1 MTLERVLKKIEG
13 ENNMRENV
21 KKNMRKILI
30 TTIVIL
36 GLYISTNG
44 VIAAIGPSFELDPEE
59 PNPKSTVMFTVTI
72 PDSENISNV
81 RLIVKECKGG
91 DICFTDSF
99 NESMTKKDVDTF
111 ELEITL
117 KHDTATYIEYYVG
130 YLNNDIWE
138 EVDSEK
144 LNLKIE
150 SNNGNS
156 NGNGDTNGTPGFEI
170 IPFLAAIS
178 IGILLFRRKRF

>member
-1 MTLERVLKKIEG
+1 
-13 ENNMRENV
+13 MRDIV
-21 KKNMRKILI
+21 IKNISKFLI
-30 TTIVIL
+30 STIIIL
-36 GLYISTNG
+36 GLCISTNG
-44 VIAAIGPSFELDPEE
+44 VIAAIGPSIDLDPEE
-59 PNPKSTVMFTVTI
+59 PSPQSTVMFTVTI
-72 PDSENISNV
+72 PDNENLSNV

-99 NESMTKKDVDTF
+99 NESMTEKDVDTF

-117 KHDTATYIEYYVG
+117 KHDTATYIEYYAG
-130 YLNNDIWE
+130 YLNNDKWE
-138 EVDSEK
+138 EADSEK

-156 NGNGDTNGTPGFEI
+156 NGNDDTNGTPGFEI